1 MAEGLGSLEE
11 ASGGTEASRRSIE
24 EHRGS
29 IREPSEES
37 EGPRRSIEGP
47 RESVKEPRGE
57 SEGSRRSIGEPRW
70 SVEETRASKEGP
82 RRSIEERRE
91 GSRETRRSIEERRG
105 ESEGPRRS
113 TEATR
118 KSMEEP
124 RGRTEEPREGI
135 ESRKSMEEA
144 RAEVYSDRLYE
155 GGLDDLPEV
164 PAVINSTGQ
173 ITMIE
178 MPDRA
183 PPSPQKS
190 CSTLPDEIDLVSEVD
205 PSALWAILMA
215 LVLPS
220 AIVCLLLSDIG
231 FGVDIYNSLHEFED
245 LSNLS
250 VSGLAGLCV
259 LLFLCDVQRWHVW
272 PKLVAGT
279 AGWALFVASG
289 LLRGTAY
296 PQGPLIVGLL
306 HIPILLALIRYL
318 LCIRVYSGVFY
329 RTMYYLSLILG
340 FLILAA
346 WVGWIAI
353 EAWDGQHFWDEE
365 ERERIS
371 LELDDLHK
379 ELRVDYN
386 LHCVRAAAGE
396 GTLSDDPKENERL
409 YDDCSTTLT
418 TAYIVYVTPM
428 IVAFTLIIL
437 AIFCKLRASNDS
449 SARTEAFSHS
459 HETEA
464 SLKTFVVFTSLLVM
478 CFWIASSIA
487 GSSSSMSGAVM
498 GFAGAGSLVLFIWAF
513 MAFGKARLLEV
524 AHKSPLVASLLDMA
538 SSDWARAFFIC
549 IVNVGLLVAVLL
561 DFLRQCVRSLWWTN
575 RPLEERGMVSHGM
588 RAFLE
593 RIRGWHWGS
602 VLKKICL
609 LCLLYYCLWVGVAK
623 VTYVFLSWL
632 NERLETMSLAA
643 VVGII
648 YIIGIIMFLLPP
660 VPGVPVYVTAGIV
673 ISARSYCNDEGD
685 ESCIGFWQGTVL
697 AVIIGYILK
706 LNAVVMQQ
714 KIIGEQLGKSIRIQK
729 FVGVDK
735 AGIRAIEKILRVPGY
750 SMPKIA
756 ILCGG
761 PDWPTSVLT
770 GIMKLSVF
778 QMVLGTMPCIFLIIP
793 CVLSGAL
800 LNRTGEGA
808 VWGALAS
815 TVLAVAGLIQA
826 AAMVFAA
833 YILQDTLQKHHDE
846 LTAYRP
852 EHEAVAELTRQEA
865 MRNATISR
873 LTEWAA
879 LPTLSK
885 INLLL
890 AASSLL
896 MSCVLAGFFSTSCFH
911 PFELTNRISED
922 LSEGGLDGSV
932 WNLLK
937 RAGWLSL
944 GLFAAGW
951 ALLEVHNAW
960 VSYIVK
966 KEMKRLIDLG
976 HNPRDYT
983 VAGER
988 RIRESDASI
997 ERRLERS
1004 SSVQYRMEVFKEAS
1018 KMAEPDDEPGPGEY
1032 GPLPG
1037 SGVGQQQL
1045 SQHANPPTAR
1055 VFGRN
1060 TRSWSQ
1066 MWISKHHLGE
1076 LVGKDTPGAGTYEP
1090 STTSESVNGKKN
1102 SVRFGGARRRTE
1114 LGYPNDSPGP
1124 AYDVRGCIAAKVCNT
1139 GSALRRAERYVLDEL
1154 ERAMRANNV
1163 GPGDYDILTPGSK
1176 LDESFGRS
1184 FGVSHRAYDKT
1195 CSPGFEKELIGRTS
1209 PGPGFMTID
1218 FAKDAKL
1225 HSFARSLR
1233 PPLHGG
1239 GTRVS
1244 APGPGTYGV
1253 QEAINMGRLACFE
1266 SSRRNPPTISFGKPS
1281 RKPRIDF
1288 KALRIRDE
1296 GLRFRARAMLRS
1308 SRSEPLL

>member
-549 IVNVGLLVAVLL
+549 IVN
-561 DFLRQCVRSLWWTN
+561 
-575 RPLEERGMVSHGM
+575 
-588 RAFLE
+588 
-593 RIRGWHWGS
+593 
-602 VLKKICL
+602 
-609 LCLLYYCLWVGVAK
+609 
-623 VTYVFLSWL
+623 
-632 NERLETMSLAA
+632 
-643 VVGII
+643 
-648 YIIGIIMFLLPP
+648 
-660 VPGVPVYVTAGIV
+660 VPVYVTAGIV

>member
-1 MAEGLGSLEE
+1 MAEGPGSVEE
-11 ASGGTEASRRSIE
+11 ASRGTEGSQRSIGE
-24 EHRGS
+24 PGRSIGAPSGS
-29 IREPSEES
+29 IREPM
-37 EGPRRSIEGP
+37 
-47 RESVKEPRGE
+47 
-57 SEGSRRSIGEPRW
+57 RW
-70 SVEETRASKEGP
+70 SVE
-82 RRSIEERRE
+82 
-91 GSRETRRSIEERRG
+91 ETRRSIEERRG

-124 RGRTEEPREGI
+124 RDRTEEPREGF
-135 ESRKSMEEA
+135 EPRKSMEEA
-144 RAEVYSDRLYE
+144 REEDDSDKFYE
-155 GGLDDLPEV
+155 GGVDDLPEV

-173 ITMIE
+173 ITMVE

-190 CSTLPDEIDLVSEVD
+190 RSAPHEEIDLVSEVD

-220 AIVCLLLSDIG
+220 AIVCLLFSDIG
-231 FGVDIYNSLHEFED
+231 FGVDIYNGLHEFED

-272 PKLVAGT
+272 PKLVGGT

-306 HIPILLALIRYL
+306 HVPILLALIRYL

-329 RTMYYLSLILG
+329 RTIYYLSLVLG

-346 WVGWIAI
+346 WVSWIAI

-379 ELRVDYN
+379 GLRVDYR

-396 GTLSDDPKENERL
+396 GSLSDDPKENERL
-409 YDDCSTTLT
+409 YDECSTTLT
-418 TAYIVYVTPM
+418 TAYIIYVAPM

-449 SARTEAFSHS
+449 SSRTEALSHS

-513 MAFGKARLLEV
+513 MSFGKARLLEV

-549 IVNVGLLVAVLL
+549 MVNVGLLIAVLL
-561 DFLRQCVRSLWWTN
+561 DFLRQCVRSLWWTE
-575 RPLEERGMVSHGM
+575 RPLEERGMVSHSM

-660 VPGVPVYVTAGIV
+660 VPGAQKFCFGTFAPVAEKILPVVAKQSLRLSRSSFDVRRDLQVPVYVTAGIV

-735 AGIRAIEKILRVPGY
+735 AGIRAIEKILKVPGY
-750 SMPKIA
+750 SMPKVA

-865 MRNATISR
+865 MRNATMSR

-896 MSCVLAGFFSTSCFH
+896 MSCVLAGFFSTSCFR
-911 PFELTNRISED
+911 PFELTDRISED
-922 LSEGGLDGSV
+922 FSEGGLDGSV

-937 RAGWLSL
+937 PAGWLSL

-960 VSYIVK
+960 VSYVVK

-988 RIRESDASI
+988 RRRESDASI

-1124 AYDVRGCIAAKVCNT
+1124 AYDVRGCIAAEVCNT

-1218 FAKDAKL
+1218 FAKDATL
-1225 HSFARSLR
+1225 SYW
-1233 PPLHGG
+1233 
-1239 GTRVS
+1239 
-1244 APGPGTYGV
+1244 YGH
-1253 QEAINMGRLACFE
+1253 
-1266 SSRRNPPTISFGKPS
+1266 
-1281 RKPRIDF
+1281 
-1288 KALRIRDE
+1288 
-1296 GLRFRARAMLRS
+1296 
-1308 SRSEPLL
+1308 